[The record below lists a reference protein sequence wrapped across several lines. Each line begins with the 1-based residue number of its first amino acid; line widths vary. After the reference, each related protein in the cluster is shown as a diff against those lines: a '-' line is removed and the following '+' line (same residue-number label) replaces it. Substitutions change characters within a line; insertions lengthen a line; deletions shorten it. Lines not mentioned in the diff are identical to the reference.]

1 MKNIRLQLDE
11 DAANLLKAVSRLRG
25 QTMGGIVHLLVMD
38 ACGGQS
44 PEVARLKSQLA
55 GMYEA
60 VTAPYVTEEW
70 LEKRANNV
78 RLDEEVLGLL
88 DDEEGEE

>member
-1 MKNIRLQLDE
+1 MVGPSTEGPSASLVEEVYIWRWLAVKNIRLQLDE

-25 QTMGGIVHLLVMD
+25 QTMGEIVHLLVMD

-44 PEVARLKSQLA
+44 PEVVRLKSQLA

-60 VTAPYVTEEW
+60 VTAPY
-70 LEKRANNV
+70 L
-78 RLDEEVLGLL
+78 
-88 DDEEGEE
+88 EGE